1 MPNPKIAEAG
11 KATRFKPGTSPNPG
25 GRPKKKHITE
35 AYEKSLLLK
44 APEGIVK
51 KLGLPEGSRWADV
64 MAAGMV
70 RSAVKGMQS
79 VVPRLQIV
87 QQVRC
92 FVDDDVTIWVFGLL
106 GGSPRVRKVS
116 CDAIALDLDFVWFES
131 VIPKQGPENL
141 PRCSHVTGR

>member
-11 KATRFKPGTSPNPG
+11 KATRFKPGNSANPG

-44 APEGIVK
+44 APEDIVK

-70 RSAVKGMQS
+70 RSAVKGNVPAAKEIADRIEGPVNEAVEGAPSMTDIAIS
-79 VVPRLQIV
+79 VRYEDPKK
-87 QQVRC
+87 
-92 FVDDDVTIWVFGLL
+92 GL
-106 GGSPRVRKVS
+106 
-116 CDAIALDLDFVWFES
+116 IA
-131 VIPKQGPENL
+131 GN
-141 PRCSHVTGR
+141 H